1 MCQPIPASP
10 SSRTDRALN
19 TSKPSNAAKIKS
31 PVDGTTHRTHAGRKS
46 ADLSSVD
53 LVEPIAIAL
62 NLIEWKPDQQE
73 LIAKNS
79 ISRGLL
85 CKKRIGKR
93 MNDQKPHRVVI
104 VGAGFGGLTAA
115 RALASAPVSITVID
129 RKNHHTFQPLLY
141 QVATAGL
148 SPGEIAAPI
157 RSILHRHKNIE
168 VLMAE
173 VTGFDLERRV
183 VQTAVQTDSQN
194 DAQNEVQEIPYDSL
208 IVAAGARHA
217 YFGHDEWEALA
228 PGLKTIEDAIE
239 IRRRVLLAFELA
251 ERRASASEDHD
262 SEPLNFAVV
271 GAGPTGVELAGTL
284 AEICR
289 HALAQDFRTID
300 PRRAR
305 IHLIE
310 GGPHVLPAYPED
322 LSRSA
327 LKQLQHLGVEV
338 LTSTMVTNVE
348 PGVIYMGDTAGGT
361 VRRTTKMN
369 AAVILW
375 AAGVAASPLGRKL
388 GVPVDRAGRV
398 PVNPDLSLPNHP
410 EVFVIGDL
418 STLKDA
424 SGKLLPGVAPVA
436 IQQGQYV
443 AKIIR
448 RELASGSHSRPLFH
462 YFDKGSL
469 ATIGRSAAIAQFGKI
484 HISGFI
490 AWLAWLFVHI
500 LFLIGFQNRILVFI
514 QWAWSYFTYERSARL
529 ITGSTSLPGWNGA
542 DSGIPNS
549 SEAEEI
555 SAVTRK

>member
-1 MCQPIPASP
+1 
-10 SSRTDRALN
+10 
-19 TSKPSNAAKIKS
+19 
-31 PVDGTTHRTHAGRKS
+31 V
-46 ADLSSVD
+46 
-53 LVEPIAIAL
+53 
-62 NLIEWKPDQQE
+62 
-73 LIAKNS
+73 
-79 ISRGLL
+79 
-85 CKKRIGKR
+85 IGEKTIRKR
-93 MNDQKPHRVVI
+93 MDTTVHQPEDQAAHRVVI
-104 VGAGFGGLTAA
+104 VGAGFGGLNAA
-115 RALASAPVSITVID
+115 QSLAGAPVSITVID

-183 VQTAVQTDSQN
+183 VQTSVQSDARD
-194 DAQNEVQEIPYDSL
+194 DAQSEFQEIPYDSL
-208 IVAAGARHA
+208 IVAAGASHA
-217 YFGHDEWEALA
+217 YFGHDEWQALA
-228 PGLKTIEDAIE
+228 PGLKTIEDALE

-251 ERRASASEDHD
+251 ERRASAGEGND
-262 SEPLNFAVV
+262 PLNFIVV

-289 HALAQDFRTID
+289 HALANDFRAID

-327 LKQLQHLGVEV
+327 LEQLQRLGVEV
-338 LTSTMVTNVE
+338 LTSTMVTKIE
-348 PGVIYMGDTAGGT
+348 PGVIYMGDA
-361 VRRTTKMN
+361 KMN

-375 AAGVAASPLGRKL
+375 AAGVAASPLGKKL
-388 GVPVDRAGRV
+388 GVPIDRAGRV
-398 PVNPDLSLPNHP
+398 LVNPDLSLPNHP

-418 STLKDA
+418 AALNDE
-424 SGKLLPGVAPVA
+424 SGKMLPGVAPVA
-436 IQQGQYV
+436 ILEGRYV
-443 AKIIR
+443 AKLIR
-448 RELASGSHSRPLFH
+448 RELESGAPSFSRSSQEGGGFASRPPFH
-462 YFDKGSL
+462 YWDKGSL

-500 LFLIGFQNRILVFI
+500 LFLIGFQNRVLVFI
-514 QWAWSYFTYERSARL
+514 QWAWSYFTYERGARL
-529 ITGSTSLPGWNGA
+529 ITGSTSLPGW
-542 DSGIPNS
+542 S
-549 SEAEEI
+549 STPPGNPVGKAEEL
-555 SAVTRK
+555 SVVMRK

>member
-1 MCQPIPASP
+1 
-10 SSRTDRALN
+10 
-19 TSKPSNAAKIKS
+19 
-31 PVDGTTHRTHAGRKS
+31 
-46 ADLSSVD
+46 
-53 LVEPIAIAL
+53 
-62 NLIEWKPDQQE
+62 
-73 LIAKNS
+73 
-79 ISRGLL
+79 
-85 CKKRIGKR
+85 
-93 MNDQKPHRVVI
+93 MNDNKSHRVVI
-104 VGAGFGGLTAA
+104 VGAGFGGLNAA
-115 RALASAPVSITVID
+115 QALASAPVSITVID

-157 RSILHRHKNIE
+157 RSILSRHKNVE

-173 VTGFDLERRV
+173 VTGFDLERQV
-183 VQTAVQTDSQN
+183 VQTVAEDE
-194 DAQNEVQEIPYDSL
+194 AQEVPYDSL
-208 IVAAGARHA
+208 IVAAGASHA
-217 YFGHDEWEALA
+217 YFGHDEWEAFA
-228 PGLKTIEDAIE
+228 PGLKTIEDALE

-251 ERRASASEDHD
+251 ERRVSAGESHDHD
-262 SEPLNFAVV
+262 PLNFVVV

-289 HALAQDFRTID
+289 HALAHDFRSID

-327 LKQLQHLGVEV
+327 LEQLQRLGVEV

-348 PGVIYMGDTAGGT
+348 PGVIYMGDAASGA
-361 VRRTTKMN
+361 KMN

-375 AAGVAASPLGRKL
+375 AAGVAASPLGKML
-388 GVPVDRAGRV
+388 GLPVDRAGRV
-398 PVNPDLSLPNHP
+398 LVNPDLSLPNHP

-418 STLKDA
+418 AALKDA

-436 IQQGQYV
+436 IQEGRYV
-443 AKIIR
+443 AGQIR
-448 RELASGSHSRPLFH
+448 HELESGAPSFSRSSREGGGLDLRPAFH
-462 YFDKGSL
+462 YHDKGSL

-500 LFLIGFQNRILVFI
+500 LFLIGFQNRVLVFI
-514 QWAWSYFTYERSARL
+514 QWAWSYFTYERGARL
-529 ITGSTSLPGWNGA
+529 ITGSTSLPGWSATPAAAPTTGE
-542 DSGIPNS
+542 P
-549 SEAEEI
+549 EEI
-555 SAVTRK
+555 SAVSHK